1 MSDQNRPGAGGPKDC
16 LHGDAISVAVKLVF
30 VMGGGGPGPRGLGLA
45 VAGLYLASHL
55 DENQVR
61 FNGIV
66 K

>member
-1 MSDQNRPGAGGPKDC
+1 M
-16 LHGDAISVAVKLVF
+16 HGDAISVAVKLVF